1 MKKIFTL
8 SVFFLAVTLAS
19 CKKDFESIN
28 ANPNNPEVIN
38 PELLMVNVIRGVV
51 NEMASDGFYRGN
63 ILMQYA
69 AEIREPG
76 IDRYRLSAYSV
87 WSNGYSNLRNVQN
100 LYDIA
105 VERKL
110 DNYKGIAM
118 IMRAL
123 IFSRM
128 TDCYGDLPYSQ
139 ALQGKKGIGTNAPNY
154 APKFDSQQDIYAG
167 VIDELKQANALLKVS
182 GGDIVKNDILFNGD
196 ILKWKKFANSLRL
209 RLLLRRSAK
218 VDPSAD
224 MQEILSNPTVYP
236 VMELLADN
244 AALKYVES
252 PNLFPITGERVGFYL
267 QRRMSKTF
275 VDKMNTLQDPRL
287 PIYAQP
293 TVESVNSG
301 TPVYAGVRN
310 GEEDANLGSN
320 IDNKV
325 SAVGVMYYN
334 AQQVAVPAQGLIML
348 LSELKFILAE
358 SVVKGYITGDA
369 KQYYEDGIKA
379 SMEYYKSVSGVNI
392 SATRTY
398 LDQPG
403 VAFNSTQA
411 LELIGTQRWIAMFFN
426 DWQAWHEWKRTGFPV
441 LTPSFVNFNG
451 NRIPVRLI
459 YPSDVQVT
467 NRKSYEDA
475 VKIQGTDDI
484 NTKTWLLK

>member
-1 MKKIFTL
+1 MKKLFIPFVIFIT
-8 SVFFLAVTLAS
+8 VALAG

-38 PELLMVNVIRGVV
+38 PELLMVNIIRGVV
-51 NEMASDGFYRGN
+51 TEMANDAFERGN
-63 ILMQYA
+63 ILMQYS

-76 IDRYRLSAYSV
+76 IDRYRLGAYNV

-100 LYDIA
+100 LYDIS
-105 VERKL
+105 VERGFN
-110 DNYKGIAM
+110 NYKGIAM
-118 IMRAL
+118 VMRAL

-139 ALQGKKGIGTNAPNY
+139 ALQGKNGKDGGAPVY
-154 APKFDSQQDIYAG
+154 TPKFDSQQEIYEG
-167 VIDELKQANALLKVS
+167 LINELKQANELLKMD
-182 GGDIVKNDILFNGD
+182 GEPVKNDILFNGD

-218 VDPSAD
+218 VDPTAD
-224 MQEILSNPTVYP
+224 MREIIGNPAVYP
-236 VMELLADN
+236 IMDAVADN

-252 PNLFPITGERVGFYL
+252 PNLFPVTGQRAAFFL
-267 QRRMSKTF
+267 QRRIAKTF
-275 VDKMNTLQDPRL
+275 ADKMNALQDPRM
-287 PIYAQP
+287 PIFGQP
-293 TVESVNSG
+293 TVESVDNG
-301 TPVYAGVRN
+301 TPKWAGVRN
-310 GEEDANLGSN
+310 GEEDANLSSD

-325 SAVGVMYYN
+325 SALGVIYYN
-334 AQQVAVPAQGLIML
+334 GQQVAVPAQGLVML
-348 LSELKFILAE
+348 VSELKFILAE

-369 KQYYEDGIKA
+369 KQFYEEGIKA
-379 SMEYYKSVSGVNI
+379 NMDYYKSISGVNI
-392 SATRTY
+392 AATPGY
-398 LDQPG
+398 LSQPG
-403 VAFNSTQA
+403 VAFNDAKA
-411 LELIGTQRWIAMFFN
+411 LELIGTQRWIALFFN

-441 LTPSFVNFNG
+441 LTPSIVNFNG

-475 VKIQGTDDI
+475 VKAQGIDDI